1 MSGPFAQSEPFSL
14 PYLLILANLA
24 SVNVS
29 LQYAQ
34 EHFADLISAADRGEE
49 VEITRP
55 DKPALRLVTSPETAI
70 RRTGSRCDLLGRGEG
85 LITIPTDEEWAAM
98 DKEIEDEMVNG
109 PIFPDEHP

>member
-1 MSGPFAQSEPFSL
+1 MGLLLAVIDPRPPPIYPFP
-14 PYLLILANLA
+14 
-24 SVNVS
+24 VNVS

-55 DKPALRLVTSPETAI
+55 GKPTVRLVISTVTHVRKIANRSQPARPMARSDQAPNLKT
-70 RRTGSRCDLLGRGEG
+70 
-85 LITIPTDEEWAAM
+85 WAAM
-98 DKEIEDEMVNG
+98 DKEIEDEMLNG